1 MLNLDLLLDE
11 QIESGN
17 NKEQY
22 EFIPF
27 SKIYD
32 LFIDVQRTEYE
43 GNKHIISLKTTYKE
57 YEVEFK
63 CNLYLGTTTIIIL

>member
-11 QIESGN
+11 QIESDSY
-17 NKEQY
+17 KEQY

-32 LFIDVQRTEYE
+32 LFIDIQRIEYKD
-43 GNKHIISLKTTYKE
+43 NKDIISLKTMYKE
-57 YEVEFK
+57 YEVEFR